1 MSGKLAVATRAG
13 LFWPDAPDAVAF
25 SGREVNALAHGLDG
39 TLWAIVGRQELWRRS
54 QEWALVT
61 RSEDLTLNCV
71 LPLASEVFV
80 GASEAHLLRLANGT
94 LEMVK
99 GVEEA
104 EGRTEWYTPWG
115 GPPDIRSL
123 SSNGSVYAG
132 VHVGGILRLQQD
144 GSWSQTID
152 IHSDVHE
159 VRALPDGFVLAAT
172 ARGLAVSRDAGGNW
186 EFQDSGLHATYC
198 RAVTTC
204 ENTVLV
210 SASVGPHGGR
220 AALYRRALEP
230 PEPLEKCVDGLPE
243 WFGDNINTGC
253 VAGFDRTVAF
263 GTSDGRVFLSEDCG
277 GRWAVLADGL
287 PEVLHVS
294 FVE

>member
-230 PEPLEKCVDGLPE
+230 PAPVGEGGDRRPE
-243 WFGDNINTGC
+243 GVGGKIKTG
-253 VAGFDRTVAF
+253 G
-263 GTSDGRVFLSEDCG
+263 
-277 GRWAVLADGL
+277 
-287 PEVLHVS
+287 
-294 FVE
+294 